1 MSDALILWSHARINP
16 RGIDIDAYISHIIL
30 VPLNFGMYS
39 IAADLG
45 ASVALQYGS
54 TVDQT

>member
-1 MSDALILWSHARINP
+1 MSDALSLWSHARINP

-39 IAADLG
+39 FRNMPSLEQAIPFAI
-45 ASVALQYGS
+45 
-54 TVDQT
+54 